1 MDRLGIAL
9 LALASL
15 GTSAAQSTYLVQ
27 TLAGS
32 DDVLDGGPALS
43 ALFAHIEGVATD
55 AQGNVFIA
63 DADGH
68 RIRRITPGGIVSTI
82 AGTGHAG
89 YSGDG
94 GPAITAQLNT
104 PYGVAADSNGN
115 VYIADLGNAR
125 VRRISRDGVIST
137 IAGGGTTA
145 PNQSDGRA
153 ATSIALNSP
162 RNVAVDS
169 YGNVFFSDFGGHRV
183 FEIITGGII
192 LRVAGTGQ
200 AGYSGDGGAA
210 LFAQLNSPAG
220 LAVDSSGALYIA
232 DSANGRIRKLVRG
245 LITTVGDSS
254 PSISLG
260 TPTGIAIDT
269 DGNLWIADPGAAQ
282 VLRVTRLLQVMT
294 VSQPARDA
302 AVDAAGN
309 VYTCSGPYVYRRT
322 RAGAVTIVAGS
333 GAYAYSGDGGPAYK
347 ARMNAP
353 SGIARDPAGVLY
365 VADTGNHRIRKIT
378 PDGTIYTIAGAG
390 AAGSSGDNGSASTA
404 KLNAPLGVAA
414 DLAGNIYVADTGNHI
429 VRRIDPAGIIT
440 TIAGTGEHGFSG
452 DNGPGTRARLDT
464 PSAVAVDVN
473 GNVYIADTGN
483 HVIRRVS
490 TAGVIATIVGKVRGF
505 AGDGGD
511 PLSASLDS
519 PRAIALDAHGILYIA
534 DSGNR
539 RIRRVSASTA
549 AGSGLISTFP
559 QPDANLWRLPRGVA
573 VDDSGVVFV
582 SDAADQ
588 RVFRIEA
595 NGRIT
600 AIAGDGIQGFNGEA
614 APGLSARLD
623 TPMNIAVD
631 PAGNLFAAD
640 SGNGRIRKLTPMID
654 LITAPPVDSSITV
667 VNAASLRA
675 GPIAPGEILS
685 LFGTGLTVS
694 DGPPAGTQVTF
705 NGNAS
710 TLFFVQQN
718 QINLLVPAS
727 LAGVRSAQIK
737 VLVNGTVRGQATV
750 EVVDAAPAIFTMAN
764 GTGQAAALNED
775 GTPNSPDR
783 PAPRGTIV
791 TLFATGNGGES
802 VPVKLRIGDYAAELL
817 YAQAAPGF
825 AGLMQINARVPGGF
839 APAGL
844 LSVVL
849 QTGSAQSQPGVTLA
863 IQ

>member
-378 PDGTIYTIAGAG
+378 PDGTI
-390 AAGSSGDNGSASTA
+390 
-404 KLNAPLGVAA
+404 
-414 DLAGNIYVADTGNHI
+414 
-429 VRRIDPAGIIT
+429 
-440 TIAGTGEHGFSG
+440 
-452 DNGPGTRARLDT
+452 
-464 PSAVAVDVN
+464 
-473 GNVYIADTGN
+473 
-483 HVIRRVS
+483 
-490 TAGVIATIVGKVRGF
+490 
-505 AGDGGD
+505 
-511 PLSASLDS
+511 
-519 PRAIALDAHGILYIA
+519 
-534 DSGNR
+534 
-539 RIRRVSASTA
+539 
-549 AGSGLISTFP
+549 
-559 QPDANLWRLPRGVA
+559 
-573 VDDSGVVFV
+573 
-582 SDAADQ
+582 
-588 RVFRIEA
+588 
-595 NGRIT
+595 
-600 AIAGDGIQGFNGEA
+600 
-614 APGLSARLD
+614 
-623 TPMNIAVD
+623 
-631 PAGNLFAAD
+631 
-640 SGNGRIRKLTPMID
+640 
-654 LITAPPVDSSITV
+654 
-667 VNAASLRA
+667 
-675 GPIAPGEILS
+675 
-685 LFGTGLTVS
+685 
-694 DGPPAGTQVTF
+694 
-705 NGNAS
+705 
-710 TLFFVQQN
+710 
-718 QINLLVPAS
+718 
-727 LAGVRSAQIK
+727 
-737 VLVNGTVRGQATV
+737 
-750 EVVDAAPAIFTMAN
+750 
-764 GTGQAAALNED
+764 
-775 GTPNSPDR
+775 
-783 PAPRGTIV
+783 
-791 TLFATGNGGES
+791 
-802 VPVKLRIGDYAAELL
+802 
-817 YAQAAPGF
+817 
-825 AGLMQINARVPGGF
+825 
-839 APAGL
+839 
-844 LSVVL
+844 
-849 QTGSAQSQPGVTLA
+849 
-863 IQ
+863 